1 MANLAPQ
8 EIQES
13 ATEVHKIPLPPV
25 NLDIWEL
32 NVEGAGGG
40 SPYIIKQDEAMTL
53 SLKTRFSGGTL
64 VDLLMCVGVEIS
76 VDFAIEGFGAAT
88 EVNLT
93 APPVKTEHG
102 RYEYMPMLNLASP
115 TAAGLVPGVY
125 KAAAIVTVK
134 PCTPCEALG
143 PVAFG
148 YITDVVF
155 QVYAH

>member
-8 EIQES
+8 EIQEA
-13 ATEVHKIPLPPV
+13 ATETHKIPLPPV

-40 SPYIIKQDEAMTL
+40 SPYIIKQDEEMTL

-64 VDLLMCVGVEIS
+64 VDLLMCVGVEVS
-76 VDFAIEGFGAAT
+76 VEFAIEGFGTAT

-93 APPVKTEHG
+93 APSVKTKHG
-102 RYEYMPMLNLASP
+102 RYDYMPTLTLASP
-115 TAAGLVPGVY
+115 AAAGLTPGVY

-134 PCTPCEALG
+134 PCTPCEELG

>member
-13 ATEVHKIPLPPV
+13 ATEVNKIPLPPV

-32 NVEGAGGG
+32 NVAGAGGG

-53 SLKTRFSGGTL
+53 SLKTRFSGGSL

-76 VDFAIEGFGAAT
+76 VEFAIEGFGTAT

-93 APPVKTEHG
+93 APAIKTQYG
-102 RYEYMPMLNLASP
+102 QYDYMPMLSIPSP
-115 TAAGLVPGVY
+115 ATAGLTPGVY

-134 PCTPCEALG
+134 PCTPCADLG

>member
-32 NVEGAGGG
+32 NVAGAGGG
-40 SPYIIKQDEAMTL
+40 SPYIIKQDEAMSL

-76 VDFAIEGFGAAT
+76 VEFAIEGFGTAT
-88 EVNLT
+88 EINLT
-93 APPVKTEHG
+93 APSVKTQHG
-102 RYEYMPMLNLASP
+102 QYEYMPTLNLASP
-115 TAAGLVPGVY
+115 AAAGLVPGVY

-134 PCTPCEALG
+134 PCTPCSDLG